1 MCPLVTLL
9 DPAPAAAPLHV
20 VDGLA
25 RRGDAVALVVDGGPA
40 GADELVTYA
49 ELDALVEAR
58 RELLGTE
65 RRLVLV
71 TASNTLDAVV
81 SYLAALRGEHPVLL
95 AAADD
100 DAAVSALVDAYDP
113 DVVLEGAVLDARR
126 RTSRHDL
133 HPELALLL
141 STSGS
146 TGTPKLVRLSRAN
159 LDTNAAAIGEYL
171 HLTDRDRAMTSL
183 PMQYCYGLS
192 VINSHLRAGAGLV
205 LTELSVVDA
214 CFWRAFRRAGA
225 TSFAGVP
232 HTFDL
237 LDHAGFADLDLP
249 TLRYVTQAGGRLRPE
264 TVRRYAELG
273 AQRGWDLFVMYGQTE
288 ATARMAYLPPSLAA
302 SRPGCIGVPIP
313 GGSLTIDEPDAS
325 GVGELVYRGDN
336 VMLGYA
342 EGPADL
348 ADGRTVHALRTGDL
362 ARRHDDGL
370 IEIVG
375 RRSRIVKPFGVRVDL
390 DDLER
395 TLAARGIEATCTGD
409 DGCVVAGVVRSGATT
424 AADVDAVTTALD
436 DLLGL
441 PHSHRAVVALDTLPR
456 LPNGKPDHGAIR
468 RAAARATAA
477 SALPDD
483 SVRAAV
489 ADVLGLPVDA
499 VAGDDTFV
507 ALGGDSMSYVEMSV
521 RLEALV
527 DPLPRDWHLRRI
539 DELAAAPRA
548 KRRRL
553 AMLDTSVVLRAVAI
567 VLVVG
572 THADL
577 WQVPGGAHALVFVA
591 GLNFARFQ
599 LDGGNRWA
607 SIARIALPSICW
619 IGFLAL
625 MTRGWAWEHAV
636 LLNDV
641 LRDSTSRWAF
651 WFVESLVQILVVVA
665 LVLAVPAVA
674 RLERRRPFPFA
685 AGAVGVGL
693 AFRYDLLGLAP
704 SHHEL
709 YWPHQIFLLFALGWA
724 AGRATRAYHRV
735 FVTAVAVLVLPGF
748 LAPESRLGVV
758 LAAVLLVTWTARL
771 PVPRALVPAVSS
783 LAAAS
788 LAIYLTHMPVHLPV
802 ELTYGSEASVVV
814 SLLVGLVAW
823 RVSERVADVVGSCAR
838 RWSDR
843 ARYGRSGAATA
854 AAPSG
859 SGIACDPA
867 TGNSRTLAPTSST
880 SNDGVC
886 TWIVPSAG
894 SSTS

>member
-1 MCPLVTLL
+1 VTLL
-9 DPAPAAAPLHV
+9 DPAPTPTPSGFA
-20 VDGLA
+20 DDLA
-25 RRGDAVALVVDGGPA
+25 RRGRAVALVVERGPI
-40 GADELVTYA
+40 GTDELVTYA

-58 RELLGTE
+58 RELLGSD

-100 DAAVSALVDAYDP
+100 DAAIGALVDAYDP
-113 DVVLEGAVLDARR
+113 DVVLDGAAIDARR
-126 RTSRHDL
+126 RGTRHEL

-159 LDTNAAAIGEYL
+159 LDANAAAIGEYL
-171 HLTDRDRAMTSL
+171 RLTERDRAMTSL

-249 TLRYVTQAGGRLRPE
+249 TLRYVTQAGGRMRPE
-264 TVRRYAELG
+264 TVRRFAELG
-273 AQRGWDLFVMYGQTE
+273 ADRGWELFVMYGQTE
-288 ATARMAYLPPSLAA
+288 ATARMAYLPPALAA
-302 SRPGCIGVPIP
+302 AHPGCIGVPIP

-325 GVGELVYRGDN
+325 GVGELVFRGDN

-342 EGPADL
+342 EGPTDL
-348 ADGRTVHALRTGDL
+348 AVGRTVQALRTGDL
-362 ARRHDDGL
+362 ARLRPDGL
-370 IEIVG
+370 VEIVG

-395 TLAARGIEATCTGD
+395 TLASRGVEATCTGD
-409 DGCVVAGVVRSGATT
+409 DDCVVAGVVRSGASI
-424 AADVDAVTTALD
+424 AADVDAVTIALD

-441 PHSHRAVVALDTLPR
+441 PHSHRAVVALDALPR

-477 SALPDD
+477 SPLPDD

-499 VAGDDTFV
+499 VADDDTFV

-527 DPLPRDWHLRRI
+527 DPLPGDWHLRRI
-539 DELAAAPRA
+539 EELAAAPRA
-548 KRRRL
+548 RRRPW
-553 AMLDTSVVLRAVAI
+553 AMLDTSVVLRAIAI

-577 WQVPGGAHALVFVA
+577 WQVPGGAHALVFIA

-599 LDGGNRWA
+599 LDGGNRWV
-607 SIARIALPSICW
+607 SIARIAIPSACW
-619 IGFLAL
+619 IGLLAF

-641 LRDSTSRWAF
+641 LRGSTSRWAF

-674 RLERRRPFPFA
+674 RIEHRQPFRFA
-685 AGAVGVGL
+685 AGAVGLGL
-693 AFRYDLLGLAP
+693 LFRYDLLGLAP

-709 YWPHQIFLLFALGWA
+709 YWPHTIFLLFALGWA
-724 AGRATRAYHRV
+724 ASRATNWRHRA
-735 FVTAVAVLVLPGF
+735 FVSGVAVLALPGF
-748 LAPESRLGVV
+748 LAPESRLGVA
-758 LAAVLLVTWTARL
+758 LAAVLLVTWVPRM
-771 PVPRALVPAVSS
+771 PVPRVLVSTVSS

-788 LAIYLTHMPVHLPV
+788 LAIYLTHMPVHLPIEV
-802 ELTYGSEASVVV
+802 TYGSAASVVV
-814 SLLVGLVAW
+814 SLLVGLAAW
-823 RVSERVADVVGSCAR
+823 RVSERASDAVGAGLR
-838 RWSDR
+838 RLSGR
-843 ARYGRSGAATA
+843 ARYGSEGAATA
-854 AAPSG
+854 TSPAG
-859 SGIACDPA
+859 SGMACDPA
-867 TGNSRTLAPTSST
+867 TGNRRTDEPTSRT

-886 TWIVPSAG
+886 TWIVPSSG